1 MRVFSALFIAGLWLT
16 LVPLTQAQSTPPTL
30 TVWVRDQEGTGV
42 PGLRVTLRDLRG
54 ENAHGAITD
63 LAGRVA
69 LVPPAN
75 DAVRLVV
82 TGVDPRGQQVRMGTV
97 SFLDD
102 MSLRVNLGV
111 GDPLVPFVLGT
122 DGLLYLDPDEYA
134 AERGPANAGA
144 ASAGAQLAAPAATAP
159 AAVAAPTLI
168 PLPTTASASAAPTTA
183 PVSRQGVLWIV
194 LLMVGLVVVVGLT
207 HSFRRG
213 VQP

>member
-1 MRVFSALFIAGLWLT
+1 MRAFSAICITGLWIM
-16 LVPLTQAQSTPPTL
+16 LVPLTQAQPTAPPL
-30 TVWVRDQEGTGV
+30 TVWVRDQAGAGV

-75 DAVRLVV
+75 DAVRLAV

-134 AERGPANAGA
+134 AERGPANDGA
-144 ASAGAQLAAPAATAP
+144 ASTEAQLATTAATAP
-159 AAVAAPTLI
+159 AVASAPTLI

-183 PVSRQGVLWIV
+183 PASRQGVLWIV

-207 HSFRRG
+207 HIFRRG
-213 VQP
+213 VRP

>member
-54 ENAHGAITD
+54 ENAHVAITD

-134 AERGPANAGA
+134 AERGPANDGA
-144 ASAGAQLAAPAATAP
+144 ASAGAQLAATAATAP

-183 PVSRQGVLWIV
+183 PASRQGVLWIV

-213 VQP
+213 VRP

>member
-1 MRVFSALFIAGLWLT
+1 MRVFSALFIVGLWLT

-75 DAVRLVV
+75 DAVRLAV

-134 AERGPANAGA
+134 AERGPANDGA
-144 ASAGAQLAAPAATAP
+144 ASTEAQLATTAATAP
-159 AAVAAPTLI
+159 AVASAPTLI

-183 PVSRQGVLWIV
+183 PASRQGVLWIV

-207 HSFRRG
+207 HIFRRG
-213 VQP
+213 VRP

>member
-183 PVSRQGVLWIV
+183 PASRQGVLWIV